1 MASST
6 TVLIVDDESHVRAYV
21 RTLLKE
27 LGIET
32 CWEAT
37 NGDAVLAMVKEHSP
51 GLVLLDLNLPGT
63 GGMQVLSQ
71 LAEAHPD
78 VPVVIMTAQ
87 NSMDTVKEA
96 AELGA
101 SGYILK
107 HDARHRVV
115 SALRDLIE
123 SLEASDDAAE

>member
-1 MASST
+1 MASSL
-6 TVLIVDDESHVRAYV
+6 TVLIVDDESHVRTYV

-32 CWEAT
+32 CWEAA
-37 NGDAVLAMVKEHSP
+37 NGDVVLPMVKEHNP

-63 GGMQVLSQ
+63 TGMQVLEQ

-78 VPVVIMTAQ
+78 LPVVIMTAQ
-87 NSMDTVKEA
+87 NSMETVKQA
-96 AELGA
+96 AGLGA

-115 SALRDLIE
+115 SALRELIE
-123 SLEASDDAAE
+123 SLEGGDEE